1 MSRMT
6 AAVQIAV
13 PATSANLGPGFD
25 RFGLAHQLYLTVN
38 ARPARAWSV
47 AVRGQGAGQLA
58 SDASNLIVKACLS
71 GWTQLGAPASAYH
84 LEVDN
89 PIPVSRGLGS
99 SATAIVAGLAL
110 AQASL
115 GRELDRELL
124 FQQAATY
131 EGHPDNVA
139 PAIFGGLCLCC
150 HVGSHYAWRHGA
162 LDDRL
167 RVLAVIP
174 GQSASTE
181 KMRGILPQSYAD
193 EVLAANEAACKR
205 LLEGLAKAD
214 PAGLRASEDDQMH
227 QPYRLA
233 AMPICARI
241 YELLRQNTQLAGA
254 FLSGSGATVG
264 AWVIGEDPSA
274 GVRDLLATE
283 GIDAEVRLLLPDRH
297 GLRTER
303 AT

>member
-1 MSRMT
+1 MT
-6 AAVQIAV
+6 AAIQLAV

-25 RFGLAHQLYLTVN
+25 RFGLAHQLYLTVT
-38 ARPARAWSV
+38 ARPASDWSV
-47 AVRGQGAGQLA
+47 VVRGQGAGQLA

-71 GWTQLGAPASAYH
+71 GWAQLGAQVSAYH

-115 GRELDRELL
+115 GGDLDRELL

-139 PAIFGGLCLCC
+139 PAIFGGLCLCSQA
-150 HVGSHYAWRHGA
+150 GSRFSWQQGA
-162 LDDRL
+162 LDQRI

-181 KMRGILPQSYAD
+181 KMRGILPHSYAD
-193 EVLAANEAACKR
+193 EVLAANAAACDR

-214 PAGLRASEDDQMH
+214 PAGLRASEDDQLH

-241 YELLRQNTQLAGA
+241 YDLLRQEPLLAGA

-264 AWVIGEDPSA
+264 AWVVGEDPSA
-274 GVRDLLATE
+274 RVRDQLAAQ
-283 GIDAEVRLLLPDRH
+283 GIDAEVRLLIPDRQ
-297 GLRTER
+297 GLRSHT
-303 AT
+303 A